1 MANGSLANNQ
11 IMNLILTIT
20 KSPEGVSLDQTER
33 VFGEEGGAIGRAERN
48 AWALKDPERF
58 ISSHHCS
65 IEFDSG
71 VYYLADYSTNGTY
84 VNHSEQPIGNGERVP
99 LDAGM
104 SITVGD
110 YEFAVTMG
118 EAASSPPPQS
128 AGNAPIPGVSGPF
141 AKDQQDMPPM
151 SNIPADEDN
160 GAFAQD
166 FPLPT
171 HSELHEPVKIT
182 PHSEPVIPGQENILD
197 PLQAFDQLNRRN
209 NPGLPIND
217 GASFATNQGD
227 HAPLAEQAF
236 TPPKSFTPSKTSG
249 MDMIPEDWDRTEYG
263 FQQKSPD
270 RELAIDG
277 FGGGDAAALVARK
290 APPKNNKPVVNKSA
304 INKHQQRPAKDHAR
318 PATPPVK
325 QSVKQQAPAAKP
337 RVNVDIAAQAVDNDL
352 IAAMGLDKSSFSP
365 EQLAQLNHVVG
376 HFVRH
381 TVEGLLKVLRARSTI
396 KNELRLGVTTVQ
408 PRDNNPMKFSVNVDD
423 ALEHLFVRQ
432 SKGYLPPI
440 ASVNES
446 FETILDHQVAVLAG
460 MRAAFKSLLHKF
472 DPVELTRRFDAKSG
486 NGIFSGGKKLR
497 YWEAYNEFFNEQVQ
511 DLDSAFQHLF
521 GEEFVKAYESQLME
535 LSIARKQGEQEEPE
549 S

>member
-1 MANGSLANNQ
+1 
-11 IMNLILTIT
+11 
-20 KSPEGVSLDQTER
+20 
-33 VFGEEGGAIGRAERN
+33 
-48 AWALKDPERF
+48 
-58 ISSHHCS
+58 
-65 IEFDSG
+65 
-71 VYYLADYSTNGTY
+71 
-84 VNHSEQPIGNGERVP
+84 
-99 LDAGM
+99 
-104 SITVGD
+104 
-110 YEFAVTMG
+110 
-118 EAASSPPPQS
+118 
-128 AGNAPIPGVSGPF
+128 
-141 AKDQQDMPPM
+141 
-151 SNIPADEDN
+151 
-160 GAFAQD
+160 
-166 FPLPT
+166 
-171 HSELHEPVKIT
+171 
-182 PHSEPVIPGQENILD
+182 
-197 PLQAFDQLNRRN
+197 
-209 NPGLPIND
+209 
-217 GASFATNQGD
+217 
-227 HAPLAEQAF
+227 
-236 TPPKSFTPSKTSG
+236 
-249 MDMIPEDWDRTEYG
+249 MIPEDWDRTEYG
-263 FQQKSPD
+263 FQQKSTD

-277 FGGGDAAALVARK
+277 FGGGDAAALVVSK
-290 APPKNNKPVVNKSA
+290 APPKNNKSVVNKSA
-304 INKHQQRPAKDHAR
+304 INKHQQRPVKHHAGS
-318 PATPPVK
+318 ATPPVK
-325 QSVKQQAPAAKP
+325 QPVKQQASAAKP

-535 LSIARKQGEQEEPE
+535 LSIARKQGEREEPVN
-549 S
+549 